1 MYPIFG
7 VITKGVFKFMYR
19 YSQHVRDGMGVSR
32 TRLRI
37 LTVLCLILVAATAV
51 LSVVAVRSTGYRSE
65 HQLLQEKRMLQE
77 ANQALSQYN
86 SLSRTGGSS
95 TSSVLAKIRQHVYAL
110 KSLEEMNDTLNG
122 IASRRV
128 DATVFSQIFSILDT
142 FEVKLQT
149 GQSSTEQQAQLLEF
163 LNYLVA
169 VYQ

>member
-1 MYPIFG
+1 
-7 VITKGVFKFMYR
+7 
-19 YSQHVRDGMGVSR
+19 
-32 TRLRI
+32 
-37 LTVLCLILVAATAV
+37 
-51 LSVVAVRSTGYRSE
+51 
-65 HQLLQEKRMLQE
+65 MLQE